1 MNSPIGPGST
11 IYRFLI
17 LVIMASVIG
26 AMVSL
31 LAIAFIECVAW
42 LNDIL
47 LISPRTRIQ
56 VQSPYLLTVATL
68 LVPAL
73 GGLLVGWLLQRLSV
87 AKRSLG
93 PAESIRAVQ
102 LRSDLPDSR
111 SGIVSTIAAMVSLGC
126 GASVGQYGPMVYLGS
141 IVGGLTAK
149 LNFYIPNLQSIAIA
163 CGVSAAISTAF
174 NAPIAGLIFAH
185 EVILR
190 HYSLQAF
197 APTTV
202 AAATGYIVA
211 NIVFERPAL
220 FLVDFDG
227 VSHGYE
233 FGLFAL
239 LGVACAFLATGFMQL
254 ILYSAR
260 LAQITKIAPI
270 WRPAIAGLLVGIVA
284 LSLPDVLGTGKE
296 ALRFAT
302 IEGAFENRELA
313 LLVIAKI
320 TLTALCVGFGF
331 AGGVFSPSLL
341 IGILFGALFWS
352 ILEVMG
358 IPNAGVAV
366 YAICG
371 MMAMTSPVIGAP
383 LTTILIVFELTRNYD
398 LTIAA
403 MVAVVFANLLA
414 YRVFGR
420 SLFDVQLAQKGI
432 DLSFGRDRAM
442 LESVRVIDRSTNQF
456 TSLSSEAT
464 VENAIDNLVKDGRT
478 EATIIDDQGRYQGM
492 LRLQDILQCS
502 RKSLVSTLM
511 RGEWPQFDEN
521 TSVWLAML
529 TLDNFIG
536 EAIPIVASNDDK
548 LLGMITEANLIEAY
562 LETVHELRREEN
574 AAV

>member
-1 MNSPIGPGST
+1 
-11 IYRFLI
+11 
-17 LVIMASVIG
+17 
-26 AMVSL
+26 
-31 LAIAFIECVAW
+31 
-42 LNDIL
+42 
-47 LISPRTRIQ
+47 
-56 VQSPYLLTVATL
+56 
-68 LVPAL
+68 
-73 GGLLVGWLLQRLSV
+73 
-87 AKRSLG
+87 
-93 PAESIRAVQ
+93 
-102 LRSDLPDSR
+102 
-111 SGIVSTIAAMVSLGC
+111 
-126 GASVGQYGPMVYLGS
+126 
-141 IVGGLTAK
+141 
-149 LNFYIPNLQSIAIA
+149 
-163 CGVSAAISTAF
+163 
-174 NAPIAGLIFAH
+174 
-185 EVILR
+185 
-190 HYSLQAF
+190 
-197 APTTV
+197 
-202 AAATGYIVA
+202 
-211 NIVFERPAL
+211 
-220 FLVDFDG
+220 
-227 VSHGYE
+227 
-233 FGLFAL
+233 
-239 LGVACAFLATGFMQL
+239 
-254 ILYSAR
+254 
-260 LAQITKIAPI
+260 
-270 WRPAIAGLLVGIVA
+270 
-284 LSLPDVLGTGKE
+284 
-296 ALRFAT
+296 
-302 IEGAFENRELA
+302 
-313 LLVIAKI
+313 
-320 TLTALCVGFGF
+320 
-331 AGGVFSPSLL
+331 
-341 IGILFGALFWS
+341 
-352 ILEVMG
+352 MG

>member
-1 MNSPIGPGST
+1 
-11 IYRFLI
+11 
-17 LVIMASVIG
+17 
-26 AMVSL
+26 
-31 LAIAFIECVAW
+31 
-42 LNDIL
+42 
-47 LISPRTRIQ
+47 
-56 VQSPYLLTVATL
+56 
-68 LVPAL
+68 
-73 GGLLVGWLLQRLSV
+73 
-87 AKRSLG
+87 
-93 PAESIRAVQ
+93 
-102 LRSDLPDSR
+102 
-111 SGIVSTIAAMVSLGC
+111 
-126 GASVGQYGPMVYLGS
+126 MVYLGS

-502 RKSLVSTLM
+502 RKSSVSTLM